1 MNKTERPYKGSL
13 ASKVDILLGGQPQEQ
28 KPQVVK
34 LEQIV
39 FPKYQPRQYFDP
51 QKLEDLAISIERQ
64 GILEPL
70 LVRQLDNGTFELIAG
85 GRRFRAA
92 QLAQLREVPIV
103 ILSLS
108 DEEAL
113 EVAILENLQREDL
126 NPVEETEGI
135 LHLLTSRLQ
144 CSKDGVISLLHRMR
158 NEVKGQV
165 SRNISAKPEIEIVE
179 DVFKPLGLTWK
190 SFVETRLP
198 LLKLPE
204 KILEALNKGQI
215 EYTKAKAIASVKQEE
230 IRNNLLAE
238 AIKEQLSLSQI
249 KEKIKQL
256 NENINS
262 EQKQKETPINQFQQT
277 YLRVKKSKLWEKNP
291 KKWKRVET
299 LLQKLEALIEEEE

>member
-1 MNKTERPYKGSL
+1 
-13 ASKVDILLGGQPQEQ
+13 
-28 KPQVVK
+28 
-34 LEQIV
+34 
-39 FPKYQPRQYFDP
+39 
-51 QKLEDLAISIERQ
+51 
-64 GILEPL
+64 L